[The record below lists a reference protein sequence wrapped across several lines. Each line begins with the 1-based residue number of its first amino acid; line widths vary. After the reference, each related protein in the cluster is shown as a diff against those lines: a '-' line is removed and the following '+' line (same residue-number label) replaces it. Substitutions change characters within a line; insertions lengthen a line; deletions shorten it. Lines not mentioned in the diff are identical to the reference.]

1 MSVLGMQTYTKNV
14 WFSNWF
20 VRIDHFVLL
29 FLPGWGEWIC
39 RLSPLC
45 MCSFSSQVYPG
56 YSQRARFSGKNNGLY
71 RSGVVD
77 SQILA
82 IQIDNKFFTWTIIY
96 LYNFEPVTLFPGNSH
111 VSSKP
116 SNPPLAKRGNRW
128 TFSRGFQ
135 T

>member
-1 MSVLGMQTYTKNV
+1 MQTYTKNV

-56 YSQRARFSGKNNGLY
+56 YSQRARFSGKNNGGLY

-96 LYNFEPVTLFPGNSH
+96 LYNFEPVTLFPREFSCFF
-111 VSSKP
+111 K
-116 SNPPLAKRGNRW
+116 
-128 TFSRGFQ
+128 TFQPTTGKTRK
-135 T
+135 